1 MSFHEE
7 TTEKKAKR
15 ILEKIIKTGGVSHSS
30 EMSFIVLHANL
41 FKFPAFKRKKRRCK
55 LCGALK

>member
-1 MSFHEE
+1 MNLRGDCMSFHEE

-15 ILEKIIKTGGVSHSS
+15 ILEKIIKNGGVSHSS

-41 FKFPAFKRKKRRCK
+41 FKFSAFKKRGKK
-55 LCGALK
+55 